1 MNPVISQQVDLDN
14 ALVAPEKRLKIERCN
29 ARIKFSKP
37 QREATY
43 QVTLD
48 ALKLSACY
56 PAFLITIYPRL
67 HNQEFVKLPSKDEMI
82 PFIQELG
89 YSDFMY
95 QADNREISSARKE
108 HMPYPRFTK
117 VIINYFISKDK
128 SISMRN
134 KINLHTVR
142 DDTLLGTLKFVSKT
156 KDAQKYGALIPDG
169 MINQD
174 IKDSEDYKTYY
185 DFAIR
190 KVAPKKA
197 RKFKKVAPPSRK
209 LSPVKEAEPAKKAKR
224 VKRHAKKCTTAP
236 TASIVIKDTPAAQVK
251 EALKKSKQDSHM
263 LHASGSGDGVGSQLK
278 VPDESEDKTTST
290 DEGIG
295 VKPGVPDVP
304 TYESES
310 DKESWGDSQ
319 DDKSNDDADNN
330 SDNKDGD
337 IKDDDGNFNAGDSE
351 RTDSDSHK
359 DVDPNLNLKEDEE
372 EETHDEEYVRTPD
385 YYVPTNEESREEN
398 RESNEEEYADLYGD
412 VNITPKDTK
421 PEKEG
426 KSDVKMTDASLE
438 DVSQE
443 KKYEQVVEDAHLTP
457 TSTEKTDGSKQTSSV
472 SFNFESKFLNLDDVP
487 PNDSEVDSLMNVKTL

>member
-1 MNPVISQQVDLDN
+1 
-14 ALVAPEKRLKIERCN
+14 
-29 ARIKFSKP
+29 
-37 QREATY
+37 
-43 QVTLD
+43 
-48 ALKLSACY
+48 
-56 PAFLITIYPRL
+56 
-67 HNQEFVKLPSKDEMI
+67 
-82 PFIQELG
+82 
-89 YSDFMY
+89 
-95 QADNREISSARKE
+95 
-108 HMPYPRFTK
+108 MPYPRFTK

-128 SISMRN
+128 SIYMRN

-156 KDAQKYGALIPDG
+156 EDAQKYGALIPDG

-174 IKDSEDYKTYY
+174 IKDSEAYKTYY
-185 DFAIR
+185 DFATR

-197 RKFKKVAPPSRK
+197 RKFKKVASPSRK
-209 LSPVKEAEPAKKAKR
+209 LSPIKEAEPAKKAKR

-236 TASIVIKDTPAAQVK
+236 TANVVIKDTPAAQVK

-278 VPDESEDKTTST
+278 
-290 DEGIG
+290 
-295 VKPGVPDVP
+295 
-304 TYESES
+304 
-310 DKESWGDSQ
+310 GDSQ

-337 IKDDDGNFNAGDSE
+337 SKDDDGNSNAGDSE

-372 EETHDEEYVRTPD
+372 EESHDEEYVRTPD

-421 PEKEG
+421 PKKEG
-426 KSDVKMTDASLE
+426 KVIVSALEMELSQFRQVNHSAQLLATIKQQNPAIIDDILSTRIGYATQTALQSYTAEFKKNAQEEKHRYFDVIEKSIKGIIKDEKSKPYQAALEHREIYDGLIKSYNLDKDLFLSYGKAYSLKRDREDEDKDEDPPVGSNQGLKKRKTSKDAEPS
-438 DVSQE
+438 
-443 KKYEQVVEDAHLTP
+443 K
-457 TSTEKTDGSKQTSSV
+457 GSK
-472 SFNFESKFLNLDDVP
+472 SK
-487 PNDSEVDSLMNVKTL
+487 

>member
-1 MNPVISQQVDLDN
+1 MTSPPHHHHSSTLQ
-14 ALVAPEKRLKIERCN
+14 APPSPPFLSKFPLK
-29 ARIKFSKP
+29 
-37 QREATY
+37 T
-43 QVTLD
+43 
-48 ALKLSACY
+48 
-56 PAFLITIYPRL
+56 
-67 HNQEFVKLPSKDEMI
+67 VK
-82 PFIQELG
+82 
-89 YSDFMY
+89 
-95 QADNREISSARKE
+95 
-108 HMPYPRFTK
+108 
-117 VIINYFISKDK
+117 
-128 SISMRN
+128 
-134 KINLHTVR
+134 
-142 DDTLLGTLKFVSKT
+142 
-156 KDAQKYGALIPDG
+156 GALIPDG

-174 IKDSEDYKTYY
+174 IKDSEAYKTYY
-185 DFAIR
+185 DFATR
-190 KVAPKKA
+190 KVAPKKTM
-197 RKFKKVAPPSRK
+197 KFKKVASPSRK

-236 TASIVIKDTPAAQVK
+236 TASVIIKETPATQVK

-263 LHASGSGDGVGSQLK
+263 LHASGLGDGVGSQLK

-290 DEGIG
+290 DEGTG

-310 DKESWGDSQ
+310 DKESWGDS
-319 DDKSNDDADNN
+319 
-330 SDNKDGD
+330 
-337 IKDDDGNFNAGDSE
+337 DSE
-351 RTDSDSHK
+351 RVDSDSHK

-372 EETHDEEYVRTPD
+372 EETHDEEYVRTLD

-412 VNITPKDTK
+412 VNITSKDTK

-457 TSTEKTDGSKQTSSV
+457 TSAEKADGSKQTSSV